1 MDTLRD
7 TILTEEVKMRFLVL
21 GGCGIQ
27 GRTVLN
33 DLASD
38 NEVKEIVCADIRFE
52 ELSKIKNFTDMSKI
66 KTVTVDAKDKNALT
80 KLCKKVDVVIDLL
93 PKDFKQIVNKAAL
106 EAGVSVVNTNYE
118 YHAKELDRLA
128 KKAGIA
134 IMPECGLDPGIDLI
148 IYGQA
153 RTKFDELNVIK
164 SYCGGFPEKSACDN
178 PLNYKL
184 SWIWRGVLGSTMRE
198 GRIIKNKQIIEIPAM
213 NQHDESFVHNID
225 FPGLGK
231 LEAIPNGDSVY
242 FTSLMGLSDTIAE
255 TGRYA
260 LRWPGWSAFWR
271 PLKELG
277 FLSDQPVN
285 GFDCNVTP
293 FDFLDKFL
301 GPLLEYKTDEKDLV
315 AMINI
320 FEGIKDNKKMR
331 FTSSMLIERDLET
344 GIMAMSKGVGYT
356 AAIVARMLAKGIIKE
371 KGVLSPLNHVP
382 AEIFMSQLKKRGIKI
397 QEETIIMDQ

>member
-1 MDTLRD
+1 M
-7 TILTEEVKMRFLVL
+7 KFLVL

-27 GRTVLN
+27 GRTVLH

-38 NEVKEIVCADIRFE
+38 KEVSEIICADIRFE
-52 ELSKIKNFTDMSKI
+52 ELSKIKDFTDMSKI
-66 KTVTVDAKDKNALT
+66 RNANVDAKDKNALIN
-80 KLCKKVDVVIDLL
+80 LCKQVDVVIDLL
-93 PKDFKQIVNKAAL
+93 PKDFKQTVNEAAL

-118 YHAKELDRLA
+118 YNAKELDALA
-128 KKAGIA
+128 KSAGIA

-153 RTKFDELNVIK
+153 KTKFDELNVIK

-198 GRIIKNKQIIEIPAM
+198 GRIIKDKQIIEIPAM
-213 NQHDESFVHNID
+213 NQHDESFVHSID

-242 FTSLMGLSDTIAE
+242 FTTLMGLSDTIEE

-271 PLKELG
+271 PLKQLG
-277 FLSDQPVN
+277 FLSNQPVS
-285 GFDCNVTP
+285 GFDCKVTP
-293 FDFLDKFL
+293 FDFLDRFL
-301 GPLLEYKTDEKDLV
+301 GPLLEYQADEKDLV

-320 FEGIKDNKKMR
+320 FEGLIDNKKIR
-331 FTSSMLIERDLET
+331 FTSTMLIERDLDT

-356 AAIVARMLAKGIIKE
+356 AAIVARMLAKSVIKE
-371 KGVLSPLNHVP
+371 KGVLSPLKHVP
-382 AEIFMSQLKKRGIKI
+382 ADAFMSQLKKRGIQI
-397 QEETIIMDQ
+397 QEETIIMD